1 MFCSA
6 AGARAG
12 DGVEMEHAVRAWKE
26 DNSGISVDERRELEL
41 ERERE
46 RRSESAPLCCV
57 LFISQT
63 HSCTGE
69 QGPGEEQRRGMREM
83 E

>member
-6 AGARAG
+6 VGARAG
-12 DGVEMEHAVRAWKE
+12 DGVKMEHAVRAWKE
-26 DNSGISVDERRELEL
+26 DNSGISVDGRRELE
-41 ERERE
+41 RG

-63 HSCTGE
+63 HDCTGE
-69 QGPGEEQRRGMREM
+69 QGPGEEQRRGIREM